1 MLIQNSSAVSN
12 LVRHHKVPE
21 SNVVILSS
29 YQAQCELITKGL
41 LQQGLTG
48 IEVTTVLQSQG

>member
-1 MLIQNSSAVSN
+1 MSAVSN

-21 SNVVILSS
+21 SNVVKLSS

-48 IEVTTVLQSQG
+48 IEVNTVLQSQG